1 MSSPVVLAI
10 MTASFLFFGY
20 LGVPVAFALM
30 AGVFIGSAFTDVTYA
45 ALVQKMFDGVDS
57 EALLAIPFF
66 LLVGEL
72 MSSANVVVRI
82 VNLSLA
88 LVGHI
93 RGGLSQV
100 VAVFSMFFSEMSG
113 STTADVAVMSRTLGA
128 EMKREGYDPPF
139 VAAIIASAS
148 TIAALVPPSI
158 TAVVYGAV
166 GNVSIAGLF
175 MAGVA
180 PGLMIGFGL
189 MIFCYFFGPEGI
201 RRPRASWAQLGGAAR
216 EALLPLFIPVILLGG
231 ILTGWFTPTEAGVVA
246 VVYIIFIIIPALN
259 PKHLRKLPYDFC
271 LAGLIFSLPL
281 ITIAGATAF
290 GWMLAYL
297 RGAIVIAEWITSIA
311 HNDPHLIMLL
321 LVVLFTVV
329 GDFIEPVPTIIIFM
343 PLVNSLT
350 EAGSINPVHMG
361 VVLIVTLAFGMITP
375 PYGLVLLMASKF
387 VGVRFSLAIKAA
399 LPIYV
404 VFLATIVFTI
414 YFPQVVLWLP
424 KHVVPQSVGCF
435 ANPSGAGWICPSG

>member
-1 MSSPVVLAI
+1 MSPTLILILMTVL
-10 MTASFLFFGY
+10 FLVFGY
-20 LGVPVAFALM
+20 LGVPVAFSLM
-30 AGVFIGSAFTDVTYA
+30 AGVLIGAMFTDVTLA
-45 ALVQKMFDGVDS
+45 SIIQKMFDGVDA

-93 RGGLSQV
+93 RGGLSQT

-113 STTADVAVMSRTLGA
+113 STTADVAVMTRALGGP
-128 EMKREGYDPPF
+128 MKREGYSPPF
-139 VAAIIASAS
+139 IAALMAAAS

-158 TAVVYGAV
+158 TAIVYGAF
-166 GNVSIAGLF
+166 GNVSISGLF
-175 MAGVA
+175 MAGVV

-189 MIFCYFFGPEGI
+189 MIYCYFFGPVGMQ
-201 RRPRASWAQLGGAAR
+201 RRRATFGELGAAIR
-216 EALLPLFIPVILLGG
+216 DASLPLMIPVILLGG

-246 VVYIIFIIIPALN
+246 VSWILLVVIPLLN
-259 PKHLRKLPYDFC
+259 PKHIRNLPRDFC
-271 LAGLIFSLPL
+271 FAGLIYSLPL
-281 ITIAGATAF
+281 ITIAAATAF

-297 RGAIVIAEWITSIA
+297 RGAIVISDFITGLA
-311 HNDPHLIMLL
+311 GNDPHLIMLL
-321 LVVLFTVV
+321 LVLLFTVV

-343 PLVNSLT
+343 PLVNALT

-361 VVLIVTLAFGMITP
+361 VVLIVTLAFGLITP

-387 VGVRFSLAIKAA
+387 VGVKFSQALKAA

-404 VFLATIVFTI
+404 VFLFTIVFTI
-414 YFPQVVLWLP
+414 FAPSAILWLP
-424 KHVVPQSVGCF
+424 KQVMPQAVGCF
-435 ANPSGAGWICPSG
+435 KSPSGTGYICPS

>member
-1 MSSPVVLAI
+1 MNPAVILGI
-10 MTASFLFFGY
+10 MTFLFLFFGY
-20 LGVPVAFALM
+20 MGVPVAFSLT
-30 AGVFIGSAFTDVTYA
+30 AGVVIGAAFTDVTFA
-45 ALVQKMFDGVDS
+45 AIVQKMFDGVDS

-72 MSSANVVVRI
+72 MSSANVVQRVIR
-82 VNLSLA
+82 LSLA
-88 LVGHI
+88 LVGHMK
-93 RGGLSQV
+93 GGLSQV

-113 STTADVAVMSRTLGA
+113 STTADVAVMSRTLGVS
-128 EMKREGYDPPF
+128 MRHEGYDPPF
-139 VAAIIASAS
+139 IAAIIAAAS

-175 MAGVA
+175 MAGFV
-180 PGLMIGFGL
+180 PGFMIGIGL
-189 MIFCYFFGPEGI
+189 MIFCYFFGPVGTQ
-201 RRPRASWAQLGGAAR
+201 RKRAGFGQVAEAAK
-216 EALLPLFIPVILLGG
+216 ESALPLMIPVILLGG

-246 VVYIIFIIIPALN
+246 VCWILLVVIPLLN
-259 PKHLRKLPYDFC
+259 RKHIANLPRDFC
-271 LAGLIFSLPL
+271 YAGLIYSLPL
-281 ITIAGATAF
+281 ITIAAATAF

-297 RGAIVIAEWITSIA
+297 RGAIVISDAITSLA
-311 HNDPHLIMLL
+311 GNDPHLIMLL
-321 LVVLFTVV
+321 LVLLFTII

-361 VVLIVTLAFGMITP
+361 VVLIVTLAFGLITP

-387 VGVRFSLAIKAA
+387 VGVAFSKALKAA

-414 YFPQVVLWLP
+414 FAPSVVLWIP
-424 KHVVPQSVGCF
+424 KHVMPQSVGCF
-435 ANPSGAGWICPSG
+435 KNPSGEGYICPS

>member
-1 MSSPVVLAI
+1 MNPAIILGI
-10 MTASFLFFGY
+10 MTFLFLFFGY
-20 LGVPVAFALM
+20 MGVPVAFSLT
-30 AGVFIGSAFTDVTYA
+30 AGVIIGAAFTDVTFA
-45 ALVQKMFDGVDS
+45 AIVQKMFDGVDS

-72 MSSANVVVRI
+72 MSSANVVQRVIR
-82 VNLSLA
+82 LSLA
-88 LVGHI
+88 LVGHVK
-93 RGGLSQV
+93 GGLSQV

-113 STTADVAVMSRTLGA
+113 STTADVAVMSRTLGVS
-128 EMKREGYDPPF
+128 MRREGYDPPF
-139 VAAIIASAS
+139 IAAIIAAAS

-175 MAGVA
+175 MAGFV
-180 PGLMIGFGL
+180 PGFMIGIGL
-189 MIFCYFFGPEGI
+189 MIFCYFFGPVGTQ
-201 RRPRASWAQLGGAAR
+201 RKRAGFSQVAEAAK
-216 EALLPLFIPVILLGG
+216 ESALPLMIPVILLGG

-246 VVYIIFIIIPALN
+246 VCWILLVVIPLLN
-259 PKHLRKLPYDFC
+259 RKHITNLPRDFC
-271 LAGLIFSLPL
+271 YAGLIYSLPL
-281 ITIAGATAF
+281 ITIAAATAF

-297 RGAIVIAEWITSIA
+297 RGAIVISDAITSLA
-311 HNDPHLIMLL
+311 GNDPHLIMLL
-321 LVVLFTVV
+321 LVLLFTII

-361 VVLIVTLAFGMITP
+361 VVLIVTLAFGLITP

-387 VGVRFSLAIKAA
+387 VGVAFSRALKAA

-414 YFPQVVLWLP
+414 FAPSVVLWIP
-424 KHVVPQSVGCF
+424 KHVMPQSVGCF
-435 ANPSGAGWICPSG
+435 KNPSGEGYICPS

>member
-1 MSSPVVLAI
+1 MNSGLVLGL
-10 MTASFLFFGY
+10 MSFLFLLFGY
-20 LGVPVAFALM
+20 LGVPVPFALM
-30 AGVFIGSAFTDVTYA
+30 AGVLVGASFTQVSHIA
-45 ALVQKMFDGVDS
+45 IIQKMFDGMDA

-88 LVGHI
+88 LVGHV

-100 VAVFSMFFSEMSG
+100 VTVFSMFFSEMSG
-113 STTADVAVMSRTLGA
+113 STTADVAVISRALGGP
-128 EMKREGYDPPF
+128 MKKEGYSPAF
-139 VAAIIASAS
+139 VAAIIAAAS

-175 MAGVA
+175 MAGVV

-189 MIFCYFFGPEGI
+189 MIYCYFFGPSGMQK
-201 RRPRASWAQLGGAAR
+201 PRALLRQVVFAAGD
-216 EALLPLFIPVILLGG
+216 AALPLMIPVILLGG
-231 ILTGWFTPTEAGVVA
+231 ILTGYFTPTEAGVVA
-246 VVYIIFIIIPALN
+246 VIWIIAVVIPALN
-259 PKHLRKLPYDFC
+259 RGHLRKIPYDFC

-281 ITIAGATAF
+281 ITIGAANAF

-297 RGAIVIAEWITSIA
+297 RGALVIAEWITDIA
-311 HNDPHLIMLL
+311 GTNPQLIMLL
-321 LVVLFTVV
+321 LVLLFTII

-343 PLVNSLT
+343 PLVNVLT
-350 EAGSINPVHMG
+350 EAGNINPVHMG
-361 VVLIVTLAFGMITP
+361 VVLIATLAFGLITP

-387 VGVRFSLAIKAA
+387 VGVPFSKALRAA

-404 VFLATIVFTI
+404 VFLVTITFTI
-414 YFPQVVLWLP
+414 YFPKVVLWLP
-424 KHVVPQSVGCF
+424 KQVIPESVGCF
-435 ANPSGAGWICPSG
+435 KAPSGTGYICPN

>member
-1 MSSPVVLAI
+1 LSAPFILGL
-10 MTASFLFFGY
+10 MTFLFLLFGY
-20 LGVPVAFALM
+20 MGVPVAFSLL
-30 AGVFIGSAFTDVTYA
+30 AGVIVGTLFTDVTLA
-45 ALVQKMFDGVDS
+45 AIIQKMFDGVDS

-82 VNLSLA
+82 SNLSLA

-93 RGGLSQV
+93 RGGLSQT

-113 STTADVAVMSRTLGA
+113 STTADVAVMSRALGGP
-128 EMKREGYDPPF
+128 MKQEGYEPPF
-139 VAAIIASAS
+139 IAALIAAAS

-175 MAGVA
+175 MAGVV

-189 MIFCYFFGPEGI
+189 MIYCYLFGPVGM
-201 RRPRASWAQLGGAAR
+201 RRPRATFGQLAR
-216 EALLPLFIPVILLGG
+216 VTRDASLPLMIPVILLGG

-246 VVYIIFIIIPALN
+246 VAWIVLVVIPFLN
-259 PKHLRKLPYDFC
+259 RKHLARLPYDFC
-271 LAGLIFSLPL
+271 QAGLIFSLPL
-281 ITIAGATAF
+281 ITIAAASAF

-297 RGAIVIAEWITSIA
+297 RGAIVIAEWITTLA
-311 HNDPHLIMLL
+311 GNDPHLIMLL
-321 LVVLFTVV
+321 LVLLFTII

-343 PLVNSLT
+343 PLVFVLT
-350 EAGSINPVHMG
+350 QSADINPVHMG
-361 VVLIVTLAFGMITP
+361 VVLIATLAFGLITP

-387 VGVRFSLAIKAA
+387 VGVRFSQALRAS

-404 VFLATIVFTI
+404 VFLITIGFTI
-414 YFPQVVLWLP
+414 YFPSVVLWLP
-424 KHVVPQSVGCF
+424 KQLLPESVGCF
-435 ANPSGAGWICPSG
+435 KPPGAAAYICP

>member
-1 MSSPVVLAI
+1 MSSPVILGLMSACFLA
-10 MTASFLFFGY
+10 FGY
-20 LGVPVAFALM
+20 LGVPVPFALL
-30 AGVFIGSAFTDVTYA
+30 AGVFVGATLVDVSLA
-45 ALVQKMFDGVDS
+45 AIVQKVFDGMDN

-72 MSSANVVVRI
+72 MSSANVVVR
-82 VNLSLA
+82 VANLSLA

-100 VAVFSMFFSEMSG
+100 VTVFSMFFSEMSG
-113 STTADVAVMSRTLGA
+113 STTADVAVISRALGGP
-128 EMKREGYDPPF
+128 MKREGYDPPF
-139 VAAIIASAS
+139 IAAIIAAAS

-175 MAGVA
+175 MAGVV

-189 MIFCYFFGPEGI
+189 MIYCYFFGPSGM
-201 RRPRASWAQLGGAAR
+201 RKPRAPLRQVVFAAGD
-216 EALLPLFIPVILLGG
+216 AALPLVIPIILLGG

-246 VVYIIFIIIPALN
+246 VVYILLVVIPALN
-259 PKHLRKLPYDFC
+259 PKHISQLPYDFC

-281 ITIAGATAF
+281 ITIGAANAF

-297 RGAIVIAEWITSIA
+297 RGASVIAEWITAIA
-311 HNDPHLIMLL
+311 GSDPHLIMLL
-321 LVVLFTVV
+321 MVLLFTII

-343 PLVNSLT
+343 PLVNALT
-350 EAGSINPVHMG
+350 QAGDINPVHMG
-361 VVLIVTLAFGMITP
+361 VVLIATLAFGLITP

-387 VGVRFSLAIKAA
+387 VGVRFSHALRAA

-404 VFLATIVFTI
+404 VFLVTISFCI
-414 YFPQVVLWLP
+414 YFPKVVLWLTKLVIP
-424 KHVVPQSVGCF
+424 TSVGCF
-435 ANPSGAGWICPSG
+435 KAPDGPGYICPK

>member
-1 MSSPVVLAI
+1 MSAPIILSLMTCCFLA
-10 MTASFLFFGY
+10 FGY
-20 LGVPVAFALM
+20 LGVPVPFALLG
-30 AGVFIGSAFTDVTYA
+30 GVFIGGWLADVSMA
-45 ALVQKMFDGVDS
+45 ALIQKMFDGVDN

-72 MSSANVVVRI
+72 MSSANVVIRV
-82 VNLSLA
+82 VNLSMA

-100 VAVFSMFFSEMSG
+100 VTVFSMFFSEMSG
-113 STTADVAVMSRTLGA
+113 STTADVAVISRALSGP
-128 EMKREGYDPPF
+128 MKKEGYKGPF
-139 VAAIIASAS
+139 IAAIIASAS

-175 MAGVA
+175 MAGVV
-180 PGLMIGFGL
+180 PGLMIGAGL
-189 MIFCYFFGPEGI
+189 MIYCYFFGPLGA
-201 RRPRASWAQLGGAAR
+201 RRERASFMKIAGATKDA
-216 EALLPLFIPVILLGG
+216 ALPLMIPVILMGG

-246 VVYIIFIIIPALN
+246 VIWIIFAVIPALN
-259 PKHLRKLPYDFC
+259 RGHLRKIPYDFC

-281 ITIAGATAF
+281 ITIGAANAF

-297 RGAIVIAEWITSIA
+297 RGAIVIADWITSIA
-311 HNDPHLIMLL
+311 GSDPHYMMLL
-321 LVVLFTVV
+321 LVLLFTVV

-343 PLVNSLT
+343 PLVNALT
-350 EAGSINPVHMG
+350 QAGDINGVHMG
-361 VVLIVTLAFGMITP
+361 VVLIATLAFGLITP

-387 VGVRFSLAIKAA
+387 VGVSFGKALRAA

-404 VFLATIVFTI
+404 VFLVTICFTI
-414 YFPQVVLWLP
+414 YFPKVVLWLP
-424 KHVVPQSVGCF
+424 KQVIPESVGCF
-435 ANPSGAGWICPSG
+435 KSPAGMGYICPN